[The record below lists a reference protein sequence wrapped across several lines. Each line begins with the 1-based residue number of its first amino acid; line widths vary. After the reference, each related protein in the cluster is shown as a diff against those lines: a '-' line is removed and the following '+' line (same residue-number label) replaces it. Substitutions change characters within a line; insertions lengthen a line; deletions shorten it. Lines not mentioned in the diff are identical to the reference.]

1 MRRADEFVLYCDG
14 AARGNPGPAAI
25 GAVLYDPIDREPIA
39 EVSARIGVATNNVA
53 EYRALEAG
61 LEKAREL
68 GVRRLSVR
76 LDSQLLVRQLKGEYR
91 VKNAGLKP
99 LFASVRLLIDGFD
112 SVEVAHVRRESNTV
126 ADALANAAL
135 DR

>member
-1 MRRADEFVLYCDG
+1 VLYCDG

-25 GAVLYDPIDREPIA
+25 GAVLYEPVGHEPIG
-39 EVSARIGVATNNVA
+39 EVSERIGIATNNVA

-91 VKNAGLKP
+91 VRSAGLKP
-99 LFASVRLLIDGFD
+99 LVARVRRLIDGFEW
-112 SVEVAHVRRESNTV
+112 VEVTHVRRESNTV
-126 ADALANAAL
+126 ADALANAAFEQ
-135 DR
+135 

>member
-1 MRRADEFVLYCDG
+1 MRGGDAFVLYCDG

-25 GAVLYDPIDREPIA
+25 GAVLYDPVDREPIA
-39 EVSARIGVATNNVA
+39 EVSEAIGIATNNVA

-61 LEKAREL
+61 LQKAGEL
-68 GVRRLSVR
+68 GVRRLRVR
-76 LDSQLLVRQLKGEYR
+76 LDSQLLVCQLNGEYR

-99 LFASVRLLIDGFD
+99 LYASVVRLIDGFEA
-112 SVEVAHVRRESNTV
+112 VEVAHVRRESNTV

-135 DR
+135 DQ

>member
-1 MRRADEFVLYCDG
+1 VLYCDG

-25 GAVLYDPIDREPIA
+25 GAVLYEPVEHEPIG
-39 EVSARIGVATNNVA
+39 EVSERIGIATNNVA

-99 LFASVRLLIDGFD
+99 LFARVRRLIDGFEW
-112 SVEVAHVRRESNTV
+112 VEVTHVRRESNTV
-126 ADALANAAL
+126 ADALANAAF